1 MYDRESSTRESR
13 KAPRLNVAYPV
24 WLQYGDD
31 VVLIPCKMKDI
42 SPTGARLALP
52 NNEDIP
58 DEFVLKLSES
68 GPAHRKCRVAWRS
81 KSYMGVYF
89 IT

>member
-1 MYDRESSTRESR
+1 MSKESR
-13 KAPRLNVAYPV
+13 KAPRLRVTYPV

-31 VVLIPCKMKDI
+31 VVLIPCNMKDI
-42 SPTGARLALP
+42 SPSGARLALP

-68 GPAHRKCRVAWRS
+68 GPSHRKCRVAWRS
-81 KSYMGVYF
+81 KSHMGVHF